1 MGSRWASWTGK
12 HPHNPNPSQGPLV
25 RSLGLGA
32 GMLQW
37 AAAWFCCGRAAAPRM
52 SPWDWGALRL
62 PGCCDCPAVPR
73 VSRQMHHRKH
83 LPWLACSMGCSRL
96 TLPAAGSGDVGLG
109 TTTLCASPAFRGAS
123 AQSLADIANTAHW
136 GSTTGAAVSALQ
148 SWLQ

>member
-52 SPWDWGALRL
+52 SPWDRGALRL
-62 PGCCDCPAVPR
+62 PGCCAQGEQADAPQEAP
-73 VSRQMHHRKH
+73 S
-83 LPWLACSMGCSRL
+83 LAGLQHGVQQAHSPGF
-96 TLPAAGSGDVGLG
+96 GDVGLG